1 MRVGVIGTGAM
12 GSIFG
17 AALARSGV
25 EVLFHDKRA
34 ELVASI
40 ARDGLLVGGVL
51 GTFQLQPFATT
62 DAAAVKPV
70 DWVLVLVDANAT
82 AEAARAAAAC
92 LAPSGFALTL
102 QNGIGNIESLVE
114 TLGAARVLAGST
126 YNSGATPSLGHA
138 RHTNPGHTVIGELD
152 GSTSA
157 RVTDIAARFAGA
169 GLPTSVSDNITGVVW
184 SKFVHNCAINPVSA
198 VTGLRPGEI
207 ARDPSAARIL
217 SLLLDEALAL
227 VEKAGVRLPEHDPRA
242 EIYDHT
248 WERFNRPSM
257 LQHIE
262 SGRRTEI
269 DALNGALVKR
279 ARALGLAAPT
289 NEAIAL
295 AVKAIESCRAARD
308 RSAEVDEAALEAEAR
323 ANPRRGRWGG
333 L

>member
-1 MRVGVIGTGAM
+1 
-12 GSIFG
+12 
-17 AALARSGV
+17 
-25 EVLFHDKRA
+25 
-34 ELVASI
+34 
-40 ARDGLLVGGVL
+40 
-51 GTFQLQPFATT
+51 
-62 DAAAVKPV
+62 
-70 DWVLVLVDANAT
+70 
-82 AEAARAAAAC
+82 
-92 LAPSGFALTL
+92 
-102 QNGIGNIESLVE
+102 
-114 TLGAARVLAGST
+114 
-126 YNSGATPSLGHA
+126 
-138 RHTNPGHTVIGELD
+138 
-152 GSTSA
+152 
-157 RVTDIAARFAGA
+157 
-169 GLPTSVSDNITGVVW
+169 
-184 SKFVHNCAINPVSA
+184 
-198 VTGLRPGEI
+198 
-207 ARDPSAARIL
+207 
-217 SLLLDEALAL
+217 
-227 VEKAGVRLPEHDPRA
+227 VRLPEHDPRA